1 MINALIYIFPL
12 VMNIITGILFFA
24 GPMRA
29 TENGASVQMVSMVF
43 TTYGIGYVI
52 FCLLMGKIVKV
63 HLAKI
68 QMVSSSLFIAL
79 LLTVLALTNNMPITI
94 TVYCLFPFGT
104 AMFFNAFQAFMK
116 DVESGQAKPLTHSVG
131 MYFASVSIGFAL
143 GPFLSGWLREF
154 LPWSL
159 SFLTAAVLS
168 LAVGIS
174 AYFFKPKHAKTKQA
188 SPDKQFAN
196 KPDLAISGWV
206 GAMFGTIALS
216 LWLTLFPKVCEHFG
230 LRPGFR
236 GMVLFVQHIF
246 QAGIALALMR
256 SKTWLFKPHL
266 APLYNLFGAVAL
278 AIAFFTSNSLM
289 LFLAALFFGTFS
301 ANFFFTAIFHSL
313 SHPSKSV
320 RNIAINES
328 AIGAGFFIGP
338 QLVNLT
344 GLYTNFRTPYLF
356 ALVGL
361 FVAIIFQYFFI
372 RTKTMESR

>member
-1 MINALIYIFPL
+1 MINAIIYIFPL

-29 TENGASVQMVSMVF
+29 SENGASVQMVSMVF

-52 FCLLMGKIVKV
+52 FSLLMGKMIKV

-68 QMVSSSLFIAL
+68 QMVASSLFISIL
-79 LLTVLALTNNMPITI
+79 LVVLALSNEMSIVMV
-94 TVYCLFPFGT
+94 VYCLFPFGT
-104 AMFFNAFQAFMK
+104 AMFFNAFQTFMK
-116 DVESGQAKPLTHSVG
+116 DVEGGQAKPLTHSVG
-131 MYFASVSIGFAL
+131 MYFASVSIGFAI

-154 LPWSL
+154 MPWSL
-159 SFLTAAVLS
+159 SFLTAAI
-168 LAVGIS
+168 LAFVVAIT
-174 AYFFKPKHAKTKQA
+174 AYFFKPIHSSILKKADT
-188 SPDKQFAN
+188 QFAD

-206 GAMFGTIALS
+206 GALFGTIALS
-216 LWLTLFPKVCEHFG
+216 LWLTLFPKVCEYFD

-246 QAGIALALMR
+246 QAAIALWLIK
-256 SKTWLFKPHL
+256 SKTWLFKQHL
-266 APLYNLFGAVAL
+266 APLYNVFGIIALF
-278 AIAFFTSNSLM
+278 IAFITSSPYV
-289 LFLAALFFGTFS
+289 LFIAALFFGAFA

-328 AIGAGFFIGP
+328 AIGAGFFLGP
-338 QLVNLT
+338 QLVNIT

-356 ALVGL
+356 ALAGL
-361 FVAIIFQYFFI
+361 FIVITFQYFFI
-372 RTKTMESR
+372 RSKTKGPR

>member
-1 MINALIYIFPL
+1 MTNVIIYIFPL

-68 QMVSSSLFIAL
+68 QMVASSLFIAIL
-79 LLTVLALTNNMPITI
+79 LAVLAASENITI
-94 TVYCLFPFGT
+94 TMVIYCLFPFGT

-116 DVESGQAKPLTHSVG
+116 DVNSGQAKPLTHSVG

-159 SFLTAAVLS
+159 SFLTAAILS
-168 LAVGIS
+168 LIVAI
-174 AYFFKPKHAKTKQA
+174 ATYFFKPQHSSTSQKEDT
-188 SPDKQFAN
+188 QFAD
-196 KPDLAISGWV
+196 KPDLALSGWV

-216 LWLTLFPKVCEHFG
+216 LWLTLFPKVCEYFD

-246 QAGIALALMR
+246 QAGVALSLMK

-266 APLYNLFGAVAL
+266 APLYNLSGVLAL
-278 AIAFFTSNSLM
+278 FIAFFTSSPFM
-289 LFLAALFFGTFS
+289 LFIAALFFGTFS

-320 RNIAINES
+320 KNIAFNES
-328 AIGAGFFIGP
+328 FIGAGFFIGP
-338 QLVNLT
+338 QLVSLT

-356 ALVGL
+356 ALSGL
-361 FVAIIFQYFFI
+361 FIVMIFQYFFI
-372 RTKTMESR
+372 RTKSMELS